1 MSKHIRHSLTLIL
14 TLLASYTFSQETLPE
29 QSVFRLNKGRIGLTY
44 ASFGENPMVHFR
56 QLVGAASYNSG
67 RFYVLGISYDY
78 PLNDFIRLS
87 AGFDYAKHYLTIVPN
102 VPPGIGDEPYG
113 INFSHIDIPFSLEIG
128 FLRYFFLHGGLLLD
142 IDPNLDSPVDIQ
154 SGIGASLG
162 IGARYTSRCGLAI
175 FVSPY
180 LKVHTLF
187 SFSTETYPLHLL
199 ESGIQLGLIIPLRI
213 KRQ

>member
-1 MSKHIRHSLTLIL
+1 MSKHILRSLTLIL
-14 TLLASYTFSQETLPE
+14 TLLASYTFSQDTLPE
-29 QSVFRLNKGRIGLTY
+29 QSVFSLDKGRIGLAY
-44 ASFGENPMVHFR
+44 ASFGENPMVHFQ

-67 RFYVLGISYDY
+67 RFYVLGFSYDY
-78 PLNDFIRLS
+78 PLNDFMRLS
-87 AGFDYAKHYLTIVPN
+87 AGFDYAKHHITIVPN
-102 VPPGIGDEPYG
+102 LPPDMGDEPYG
-113 INFSHIDIPFSLEIG
+113 VDFSHIDIPISLEIG

-142 IDPNLDSPVDIQ
+142 IDPNLDSPVDAQ
-154 SGIGASLG
+154 SGIGVSLG

-199 ESGIQLGLIIPLRI
+199 ESGIQLGLNIPL
-213 KRQ
+213 KPKQ